1 MGVQSTAGSTRAV
14 TISAGGTQLAGDLTV
29 PDGATGVVAFAHGSG
44 SGRRSPRN
52 REVAELLNEAR
63 LATLLLDLLTEGEE
77 SVDLRTGKPRFDT
90 PLLARRMVAAIDW
103 LTSEPAVARLSVG
116 CFGSSTGAA
125 AALIAAARRPERVL
139 AVVSR
144 GGRPDLAGAELASVR
159 AATLLIVGGADPVVL
174 ELNRQAQEH
183 LRCENSLEI
192 VERAGHLFEE
202 SGALARVAGLARAWF
217 LSHLNRRSLAE
228 APAGHRPGAGARE
241 DGPASP
247 KQSRR

>member
-1 MGVQSTAGSTRAV
+1 MGVQSTAGPTRAV

-29 PDGATGVVAFAHGSG
+29 PDGATGVVTFAHGSG

-77 SVDLRTGKPRFDT
+77 SVDLRTGKLRFDT

-116 CFGSSTGAA
+116 CFGSSTGGA

-159 AATLLIVGGADPVVL
+159 AATLLTVGGADPVLL
-174 ELNRQAQEH
+174 EHHRQAQQR
-183 LRCENSLEI
+183 LRRETSLEI
-192 VERAGHLFEE
+192 VEHARHLVEE
-202 SGALARVAGLARAWF
+202 SGALARVAALARVWF
-217 LSHLNRRSLAE
+217 LSHFNRRSLA
-228 APAGHRPGAGARE
+228 A
-241 DGPASP
+241 
-247 KQSRR
+247 